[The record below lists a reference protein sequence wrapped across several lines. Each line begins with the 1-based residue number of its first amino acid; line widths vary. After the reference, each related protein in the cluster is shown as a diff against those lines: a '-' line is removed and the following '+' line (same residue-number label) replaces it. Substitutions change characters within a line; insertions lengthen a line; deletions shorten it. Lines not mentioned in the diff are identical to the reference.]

1 MIIARER
8 QRMGWLNPYARPFI
22 PETNHKNQDPVTN
35 TKITKEGAHRRT
47 ASEPKPQTNTPKKHP
62 RIQKILSS
70 SPTIRKQ
77 AQGKFATNWIKE
89 GKVFR
94 KQNTITPTRP
104 NTKIKHNNRYKVL
117 EDNEEVEHD
126 NVVVPQIITDIKLE
140 ETVKDRN
147 RLQQTIEQVNEQ
159 YEVETMTVKAV
170 EALLLQ
176 HHMRAEE
183 ESESNKKIIYESQNM
198 KDKVTKLEQ
207 HITTLSNTH
216 QIIVC
221 DLQSENNQQSEIIR
235 SKEKTINAT
244 QNECNMLADQIQQL
258 KEMKEREVEKLKKEV
273 EETTEE
279 MNKWKEKHKKAEYS
293 LGVNEWIENKMDE
306 EEKLKMRRYVQNAK
320 GSKGEERRN
329 RSRYK
334 GKRPSHE

>member
-1 MIIARER
+1 
-8 QRMGWLNPYARPFI
+8 
-22 PETNHKNQDPVTN
+22 
-35 TKITKEGAHRRT
+35 
-47 ASEPKPQTNTPKKHP
+47 
-62 RIQKILSS
+62 
-70 SPTIRKQ
+70 
-77 AQGKFATNWIKE
+77 
-89 GKVFR
+89 
-94 KQNTITPTRP
+94 
-104 NTKIKHNNRYKVL
+104 
-117 EDNEEVEHD
+117 
-126 NVVVPQIITDIKLE
+126 
-140 ETVKDRN
+140 
-147 RLQQTIEQVNEQ
+147 
-159 YEVETMTVKAV
+159 
-170 EALLLQ
+170 
-176 HHMRAEE
+176 
-183 ESESNKKIIYESQNM
+183 M

-279 MNKWKEKHKKAEYS
+279 MNKWKEKHKTAEYR

-334 GKRPSHE
+334 GKRQSHE